1 MTFLITMFFSSILLL
16 TKISPVVITT
26 MVIIL
31 LLLFVLS
38 FMITGA
44 EASFFTLSAKDISFI
59 KTKQNYN
66 SKQILEL
73 LQQPKSLLVTL
84 HISSTLIN
92 IAIIIFCNFLADM
105 LFADKMIFL
114 LELPI
119 KIIVI
124 ATILILFTEFLPKMW
139 ASTNDLRFVY
149 SSAFLVNMLH
159 QIFGQISRGV
169 LKYNEGIERSL
180 GGGNSSNMS
189 MEELDQAIN
198 LTTPKDATE
207 EEKNMLK
214 GIVKFGN
221 ITVRQVMKTR
231 LDVQGIDDNSNF
243 SEVLQKVEALGYSR
257 YPVYK
262 ESLDQIIGILQTKDL
277 IPHIHEKQDFDWHK
291 LLRHPL
297 FVYEHKL
304 IEDLLKELQKKRVHF
319 AIVVDE
325 FGGTEGIITLE
336 DIMEEVIGDIQD
348 EFDEE
353 DSIGK
358 KLDDDNYL
366 FEGKAPIIEVCRF
379 IDISPLT
386 FDKFRGDSET
396 IAGLFLEIIGEIP
409 VVNSEITI
417 ENYTLTVLE
426 LEKNRIK
433 KLKLTVKAQKVIVN

>member
-1 MTFLITMFFSSILLL
+1 MCFSSILLL
-16 TKISPVVITT
+16 TQIPPAVITT

-31 LLLFVLS
+31 LLLLVLS

-59 KTKQNYN
+59 KTKQNFN
-66 SKQILEL
+66 SKHIIEL

-105 LFADKMIFL
+105 LFGDKMIFL
-114 LELPI
+114 LVLPI
-119 KIIVI
+119 KVIVI
-124 ATILILFTEFLPKMW
+124 ATILILFTEFLPKIW

-149 SSAFLVNMLH
+149 SAAFFVNVLH
-159 QIFGQISRGV
+159 QIFGQVSRGI
-169 LKYNEGIERSL
+169 LKYTDGIERSL

-277 IPHIHEKQDFDWHK
+277 IPHIHENQDFDWHT
-291 LLRHPL
+291 LLRQPL
-297 FVYEHKL
+297 FVHEHKL
-304 IEDLLKELQKKRVHF
+304 IEDLLKELQVKRIHF

-358 KLDDDNYL
+358 KLDEDNYL

-396 IAGLFLEIIGEIP
+396 IAGLFLEITGEIP
-409 VVNSEITI
+409 MVNNEITI

-433 KLKLTVKAQKVIVN
+433 KLKFTVKPQKVVIN

>member
-1 MTFLITMFFSSILLL
+1 MAFLITMCFSTIFLQ
-16 TKISPVVITT
+16 TQIPPVIFTT

-31 LLLFVLS
+31 LLLLVLS
-38 FMITGA
+38 FIITGA
-44 EASFFTLSAKDISFI
+44 ESSFFTLSAKDISFI
-59 KTKQNYN
+59 KTKQNHN
-66 SKQILEL
+66 SKIILEL
-73 LQQPKSLLVTL
+73 LQQPKSFLVTL

-105 LFADKMIFL
+105 VLADKMIYL
-114 LELPI
+114 LVLPI
-119 KIIVI
+119 KVIVI
-124 ATILILFTEFLPKMW
+124 ATILILFTEFLPKIW

-159 QIFGQISRGV
+159 QIFGQISHGI
-169 LKYNEGIERSL
+169 LKYTDGIERSL

-243 SEVLQKVEALGYSR
+243 VEVLQKVEALGYSR

-277 IPHIHEKQDFDWHK
+277 IPHLHENQDFDWHK
-291 LLRHPL
+291 LLRQPL
-297 FVYEHKL
+297 FVHEYKL
-304 IEDLLKELQKKRVHF
+304 IEDLLKELQVKRVHF

-358 KLDDDNYL
+358 KIDDDNYL
-366 FEGKAPIIEVCRF
+366 FEGKSPIIEVCRF
-379 IDISPLT
+379 IEVSPLT
-386 FDKFRGDSET
+386 FDKYRGDSET
-396 IAGLFLEIIGEIP
+396 IAGLFLEITGEIP
-409 VVNSEITI
+409 AVNNEITI
-417 ENYTLTVLE
+417 DNFTLTVLE

-433 KLKLTVKAQKVIVN
+433 KLKLTVKAPKVVVS

>member
-1 MTFLITMFFSSILLL
+1 
-16 TKISPVVITT
+16 
-26 MVIIL
+26 
-31 LLLFVLS
+31 
-38 FMITGA
+38 MIFA
-44 EASFFTLSAKDISFI
+44 E
-59 KTKQNYN
+59 
-66 SKQILEL
+66 
-73 LQQPKSLLVTL
+73 
-84 HISSTLIN
+84 
-92 IAIIIFCNFLADM
+92 
-105 LFADKMIFL
+105 KMIFL
-114 LELPI
+114 LVLLI
-119 KIIVI
+119 KVIVI
-124 ATILILFTEFLPKMW
+124 AAILILFTEFLPKIW

-149 SSAFLVNMLH
+149 SAAFLVNTLQ
-159 QIFGQISRGV
+159 QIFGQISRGI
-169 LKYNEGIERSL
+169 LKYTEGIERSL

-221 ITVRQVMKTR
+221 ITVRQVMKSR
-231 LDVQGIDDNSNF
+231 VDVQGIEHNSNF
-243 SEVLQKVEALGYSR
+243 TEVLQKVEALGYSR
-257 YPVYK
+257 YPVFN

-277 IPHIHEKQDFDWHK
+277 IPHIQENQDFNWHT
-291 LLRHPL
+291 LLRQPF
-297 FVYEHKL
+297 FVHEHKL
-304 IEDLLKELQKKRVHF
+304 IEDLLKELQAKRVHF

-358 KLDDDNYL
+358 KVDDDNYL

-386 FDKFRGDSET
+386 FDKYRGDSET
-396 IAGLFLEIIGEIP
+396 IAGLFLEITGEIP
-409 VVNSEITI
+409 AVNSEITI

-433 KLKLTVKAQKVIVN
+433 KLKLTVKPQKVVVS

>member
-1 MTFLITMFFSSILLL
+1 MAFLITMFFSTIFLQ
-16 TKISPVVITT
+16 TQIPPVVITT

-31 LLLFVLS
+31 LLLLVLA

-44 EASFFTLSAKDISFI
+44 ESSFFTLSAKDISFI
-59 KTKQNYN
+59 KTKQNHN
-66 SKQILEL
+66 SKLILEL

-92 IAIIIFCNFLADM
+92 IAIIIFCNFLADI
-105 LFADKMIFL
+105 LIADHMIFIL
-114 LELPI
+114 VLPI
-119 KIIVI
+119 KVIVI
-124 ATILILFTEFLPKMW
+124 ATILILFTEFLPKIW

-159 QIFGQISRGV
+159 QIFGHISRGV
-169 LKYNEGIERSL
+169 LKYTEGIERSL

-243 SEVLQKVEALGYSR
+243 AEVLQKVEALGYSR
-257 YPVYK
+257 YPVYR
-262 ESLDQIIGILQTKDL
+262 ESLDQIKGILQTKDL
-277 IPHIHEKQDFDWHK
+277 IPHLHENQNFDWHS
-291 LLRHPL
+291 LLRQPL
-297 FVYEHKL
+297 FVHEYKL
-304 IEDLLKELQKKRVHF
+304 IEDLLKELQVKRIHF

-358 KLDDDNYL
+358 KLDDDNYI

-379 IDISPLT
+379 IDVSPLT
-386 FDKFRGDSET
+386 FDKYRGDSET
-396 IAGLFLEIIGEIP
+396 IAGLFLEITGEIP
-409 VVNSEITI
+409 AVNNEITI

-433 KLKLTVKAQKVIVN
+433 KLKLTVKAPKVVVS